1 MAQAPRQ
8 AADRAAFVRAI
19 VSDPKAVPDVML
31 LYGYLGASSEEDHE
45 RLYLSPDLTN
55 YVEVPTSAILHQMAA
70 PKEQD
75 PNGGVTLWVKK
86 DAALIYKMAP
96 AAEAL
101 AYFFAGAIQA
111 GAQGAAAAPQPTP
124 AITIAGACT
133 IAGCPTAPCSI
144 ACPTRP
150 PHATCADQ
158 CTNITPCLNTHA
170 GQATCAVQCTQITP
184 CLQTQLG
191 HATCAVQCTQITPC
205 LQTQL
210 GHATCA
216 VQCTQITPCVQTHLG
231 HATCAVQCTHVPP
244 CLSHVCT
251 NIPACFPTEITPCVA
266 THAPQCTAACGAVGQ
281 PQQAA
286 QCFGGSVAP
295 IQTLP
300 CSLLCPTQV
309 VFQCGSQHTPC
320 CPIQTFHGASC
331 AIICNSH
338 QSLCCPVSG
347 GAFCPPV
354 SAFCPG
360 SPVCPGSFVCGAGQP
375 GPVEQAAFAM
385 ARGPSAFCTPGC
397 SPVCTGFQCNTPAHP
412 CTPHCPQ

>member
-1 MAQAPRQ
+1 MAQAPKGN
-8 AADRAAFVRAI
+8 ADRASFVRDI

-45 RLYLSPDLTN
+45 RLYLSRDLTN

-86 DAALIYKMAP
+86 DAALINKMAP

-133 IAGCPTAPCSI
+133 IALAACPTAPCSI
-144 ACPTRP
+144 ACPTHP

-191 HATCAVQCTQITPC
+191 Q
-205 LQTQL
+205 
-210 GHATCA
+210 ATCA
-216 VQCTQITPCVQTHLG
+216 VQCTQITPCVQTQLG
-231 HATCAVQCTHVPP
+231 HATCAVQCTHVAP
-244 CLSHVCT
+244 CVTHAAICT
-251 NIPACFPTEITPCVA
+251 NVPACFPTEITPCVN
-266 THAPQCTAACGAVGQ
+266 THGPQCTAACGAVGQ
-281 PQQAA
+281 PQQAQAPMAA

-320 CPIQTFHGASC
+320 CPVPIQTFHG
-331 AIICNSH
+331 IICNSQ

-354 SAFCPG
+354 SAFC
-360 SPVCPGSFVCGAGQP
+360 GAGQP
-375 GPVEQAAFAM
+375 GPVEQAAFGM
-385 ARGPSAFCTPGC
+385 PRGATAWC
-397 SPVCTGFQCNTPAHP
+397 SDVACSFVGCTGVMCNTPAHP
-412 CTPHCPQ
+412 CTPHCRQ